1 VYSLPSRA
9 FETAVNELAK
19 LPGIGRKT
27 ALRLAL
33 YILKSRKEDAEA
45 FGSAI
50 IRMHQDIRFCK
61 ECGNISD
68 DELCSICESPKR
80 EKSLV
85 CVVEDIR
92 DVIAIENTG
101 QFNGVY
107 HVLGGIISPM
117 EGIGPNDLNISKLI
131 EKVEAGRIT
140 EIILALPTTIEG
152 DTTNFY
158 VYKKLHGTNITVTT
172 IARGVSVGDEL
183 EHTDEVTLGRSIVNR
198 TPYENTIRK
207 K

>member
-1 VYSLPSRA
+1 M
-9 FETAVNELAK
+9 
-19 LPGIGRKT
+19 
-27 ALRLAL
+27 AL

-50 IRMHQDIRFCK
+50 IRMHHDIRFCK
-61 ECGNISD
+61 ECGNICD
-68 DELCSICESPKR
+68 NELCSICENPKR

-117 EGIGPNDLNISKLI
+117 EGIGPNDLNISTLI

-158 VYKKLHGTNITVTT
+158 VYKKLHGTEITVTT